1 MAVPLKQFILNQS
14 CYSKVLLSFRTKG
27 NYLSHVLLLLTRMVW
42 LEQNIDSRAHGA
54 DIIIFA
60 VAAESLASLLE
71 VIYFDP
77 DVALNTIV
85 KKVIDVA
92 VDLLRRVKLIAVS
105 ERPFVFLDLVDQFLH
120 DIVFDEQLGVQVVIV
135 YDWWVQMGQLFS
147 SELDSG
153 LNHRLGHVLNHRRD
167 MGRLG
172 FGLSVCKLNGL
183 KQKLLVE

>member
-1 MAVPLKQFILNQS
+1 MRWVEL
-14 CYSKVLLSFRTKG
+14 
-27 NYLSHVLLLLTRMVW
+27 
-42 LEQNIDSRAHGA
+42 
-54 DIIIFA
+54 
-60 VAAESLASLLE
+60 
-71 VIYFDP
+71 
-77 DVALNTIV
+77 
-85 KKVIDVA
+85 IDV
-92 VDLLRRVKLIAVS
+92 I
-105 ERPFVFLDLVDQFLH
+105 ECPFVFLDLVDQFLH

-147 SELDSG
+147 SELDGG